1 MSLTGHIRMCCI
13 VANYSTTIRCT
24 MSPPGDVSIVF
35 RFLCDELRLRSL
47 IFVRSLGNSPSP
59 THSKFRRPP
68 SPLDY
73 SVLLN
78 NLCLVLPPQMH
89 LLDCDSSPIQS
100 PLHPSRQRNAKPR
113 LLIVPADPTAAGKA
127 DGGSD
132 VAGGPPLPTILA
144 GVVVVFLLLCW
155 VVGSIA
161 MWLVGFI
168 VSVVRRAPPQ
178 VRRARR
184 RNPSAL
190 LRHAPPIVTRKES
203 RRTVSAG
210 DEAARARSRRK
221 SKGGLPERKS
231 LLPIS
236 NRRPASLLRKMRI
249 RRPEDGAPGIGIVL
263 AMALEKVR

>member
-1 MSLTGHIRMCCI
+1 SE
-13 VANYSTTIRCT
+13 TTIPFGLLCLAEQL
-24 MSPPGDVSIVF
+24 VF
-35 RFLCDELRLRSL
+35 YSVPANAFARLRLFANTVSTAPFKATKCCKL
-47 IFVRSLGNSPSP
+47 PSEAQ
-59 THSKFRRPP
+59 
-68 SPLDY
+68 
-73 SVLLN
+73 VA
-78 NLCLVLPPQMH
+78 
-89 LLDCDSSPIQS
+89 DSSRRS
-100 PLHPSRQRNAKPR
+100 HRR
-113 LLIVPADPTAAGKA
+113 GKA

-132 VAGGPPLPTILA
+132 VA

-168 VSVVRRAPPQ
+168 VNLRQDGDGAGAAREQGVVRRAPPQ

-263 AMALEKVR
+263 AMALPIDA

>member
-1 MSLTGHIRMCCI
+1 MNICHVGATFLFAFFPLEVSE
-13 VANYSTTIRCT
+13 TTIPFGLLCLAEQLVPC
-24 MSPPGDVSIVF
+24 SAPANGDIAFRNSSSI
-35 RFLCDELRLRSL
+35 RA
-47 IFVRSLGNSPSP
+47 
-59 THSKFRRPP
+59 FRRSP

-100 PLHPSRQRNAKPR
+100 PLHPSRQ
-113 LLIVPADPTAAGKA
+113 DGDGEGAAREQG
-127 DGGSD
+127 
-132 VAGGPPLPTILA
+132 
-144 GVVVVFLLLCW
+144 
-155 VVGSIA
+155 
-161 MWLVGFI
+161 
-168 VSVVRRAPPQ
+168 VVRRAPPQ

-210 DEAARARSRRK
+210 DEAARARRRRK